1 MKKNLL
7 SILASICFL
16 FSYSQV
22 SDLNFTYEKEKI
34 GYANQVSDNLRQSAP
49 FWSEDFQ
56 SGIPTTWTNSTAP
69 WAYRGPG
76 TPPGPG
82 VGSQGAYASNSTPIA
97 SPTANNGFIIFDS
110 DYYDNNGVAGAFG
123 TLLEDIEK

>member
-22 SDLNFTYEKEKI
+22 SDLKFTYEKEKI

-56 SGIPTTWTNSTAP
+56 SGIPLLKINIFFS
-69 WAYRGPG
+69 
-76 TPPGPG
+76 
-82 VGSQGAYASNSTPIA
+82 SA
-97 SPTANNGFIIFDS
+97 SPSSIH
-110 DYYDNNGVAGAFG
+110 
-123 TLLEDIEK
+123 